1 MKERQRA
8 EMGREELDLIVNRDL
23 LFDFYGELLT
33 EHQKR
38 IFTEVVFDAYSISE
52 VARDEGIS
60 RQGVSDL
67 IRRTQE
73 QLESYETKLGL
84 VGKFRKQRRLARE
97 ITAQAEA
104 FREDERTERIDRII
118 ELSGKLSEEV

>member
-38 IFTEVVFDAYSISE
+38 IFTEVVFDDYSISE

>member
-38 IFTEVVFDAYSISE
+38 IFTEVVFDDYSISE

-84 VGKFRKQRRLARE
+84 VGKFRKQRRLARG

>member
-38 IFTEVVFDAYSISE
+38 IFTEVVFDDYSISE

-118 ELSGKLSEEV
+118 ELSGKLSEEA

>member
-38 IFTEVVFDAYSISE
+38 IFTEVVFDDYSISE

-84 VGKFRKQRRLARE
+84 VGKFRKQSRLARE

>member
-1 MKERQRA
+1 VKERQRA

-38 IFTEVVFDAYSISE
+38 IFTEVVFDDYSISE

>member
-1 MKERQRA
+1 
-8 EMGREELDLIVNRDL
+8 MGREELDLIVNRDL

-38 IFTEVVFDAYSISE
+38 IFTEVVFDDYSISE

-84 VGKFRKQRRLARE
+84 VGKFRKQRLARE

>member
-38 IFTEVVFDAYSISE
+38 IFTEVVFDDYSISE

-84 VGKFRKQRRLARE
+84 VGKFRKQRHLARE

>member
-38 IFTEVVFDAYSISE
+38 IFTEVVFDDYSISE

-104 FREDERTERIDRII
+104 VREDERTERIDRII

>member
-1 MKERQRA
+1 MKERQRE

-38 IFTEVVFDAYSISE
+38 IFTEVVFDDYSISE